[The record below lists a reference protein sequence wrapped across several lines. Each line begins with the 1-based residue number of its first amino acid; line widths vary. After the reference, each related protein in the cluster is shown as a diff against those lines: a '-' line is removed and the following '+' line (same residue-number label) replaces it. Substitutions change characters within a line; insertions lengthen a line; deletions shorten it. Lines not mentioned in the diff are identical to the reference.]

1 MCQNITKS
9 KKVKFDRL
17 SLSLS
22 FYQFGP
28 GEVITKSRKGDNLQ
42 RVLDKM
48 SLSPNFFNF
57 DLVKISLSL
66 KKVW

>member
-22 FYQFGP
+22 FHQFGP

-48 SLSPNFFNF
+48 SLSPNFFNL